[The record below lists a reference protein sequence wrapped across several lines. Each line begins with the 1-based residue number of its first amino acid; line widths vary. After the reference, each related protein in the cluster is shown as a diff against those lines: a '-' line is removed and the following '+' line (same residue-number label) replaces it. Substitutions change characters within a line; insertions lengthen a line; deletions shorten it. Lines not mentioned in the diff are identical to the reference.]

1 MMSKRKGLM
10 AAGISAAFVSSAA
23 LGGLTQPAV
32 VDVDLANNFAQGDMR
47 TARNA
52 PNDTEFI
59 GCGMRDIEDGAGGI
73 FSFAFCQ
80 AEDAAGER
88 AFCNTTNG
96 QLIEAMR
103 ATSDFSFVT
112 FSWQD
117 DGAGNNVCNRIGFST
132 QSFYL
137 PDTTDPV
144 DDDDDDDDDDD

>member
-1 MMSKRKGLM
+1 MIKRNAFLAVGL
-10 AAGISAAFVSSAA
+10 SAVFASSTA

-32 VDVDLANNFAQGDMR
+32 VDVDLANNIASGDMR

-52 PNDTEFI
+52 ANDTEFI
-59 GCGMRDIEDGAGGI
+59 GCGMRDIEDGMGGI

-80 AEDAAGER
+80 AEDADGDR

-103 ATSDFSFVT
+103 AGNDFSFVT

-117 DGAGNNVCNRIGFST
+117 DGAGNNICNRIGFST

-144 DDDDDDDDDDD
+144 GDDDD